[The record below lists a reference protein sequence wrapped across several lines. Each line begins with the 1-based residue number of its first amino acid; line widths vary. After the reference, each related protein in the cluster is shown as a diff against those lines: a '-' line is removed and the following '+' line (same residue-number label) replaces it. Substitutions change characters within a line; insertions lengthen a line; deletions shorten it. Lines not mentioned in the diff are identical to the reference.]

1 MSEAVKS
8 AERVLRVIDALTAS
22 SSGLTFAQLCDSLS
36 LPKSSAHGLLKTMI
50 DGGYLFLGADR
61 CYRLGIRVWEAGQ
74 AYSRMFD
81 LPTTAKPFLLAARD
95 ALNETVQLA
104 ILDGHEN
111 VYVAKE
117 DGNQR
122 LTLVSHVGGRL
133 PAYATALGKVLLAG
147 LSDQELARRLT
158 GVSFQRFTST
168 TITSK
173 ARLAD
178 ELAMIRRNGYA
189 IDNAEYTP
197 GVHCVA
203 APVRDHTGVTV
214 AAMSVSVPEVRNDPN
229 SRQRILEVLQHEAA
243 GLSKQLGYRQDGP

>member
-8 AERVLRVIDALTAS
+8 AERVLQVIDALTAS
-22 SSGLTFAQLCDSLS
+22 DSGLTFAQLCDSLA

-50 DGGYLFLGADR
+50 DGGYLILGADR

-74 AYSRMFD
+74 AYTRMFD
-81 LPTTAKPFLLAARD
+81 LPATAKPFLVAARD

-104 ILDGHEN
+104 VLDGYEN

-122 LTLVSHVGGRL
+122 LMLVSHVGGRL

-147 LSDQELARRLT
+147 LPDDELDRRLA
-158 GVSFQRFTST
+158 GVRLERFTPT
-168 TITSK
+168 TITTR
-173 ARLAD
+173 ARLAG
-178 ELAMIRRNGYA
+178 ELAAIRREGYA
-189 IDNAEYTP
+189 IDNAEHTP

-203 APVRDHTGVTV
+203 VPVRNHAGAAV
-214 AAMSVSVPEVRNDPN
+214 AAMSVSVPEVRNEPR
-229 SRQRILEVLQHEAA
+229 SQERILEVLRAEAA
-243 GLSKQLGYRQDGP
+243 GLSRQLGYRPDEP

>member
-8 AERVLRVIDALTAS
+8 AQRVLQVIDAVTS
-22 SSGLTFAQLCDSLS
+22 STSGLTFVQLCDSLS
-36 LPKSSAHGLLKTMI
+36 LPKSSAHGLLKTMV
-50 DGGYLFLGADR
+50 DNGYLVLGSDR

-74 AYSRMFD
+74 AYARMFD
-81 LPTTAKPFLLAARD
+81 LPTTAKTFLLAARD

-104 ILDGHEN
+104 VLDGHEN

-117 DGNQR
+117 DGDQR

-147 LSDQELARRLT
+147 LPDDELHRRLA
-158 GVSFQRFTST
+158 GVRFQRFTST
-168 TITSK
+168 TVTSS

-178 ELAMIRRNGYA
+178 ELAAIRERGYA
-189 IDNAEYTP
+189 VDNAEHTP
-197 GVHCVA
+197 GVHCLAV
-203 APVRDHTGVTV
+203 PVRDHTGATV
-214 AAMSVSVPEVRNDPN
+214 AAMSVSVPDVRGDQN
-229 SRQRILEVLQHEAA
+229 SREKILEVLRHEAA